1 MYRRFA
7 LILLFSSITFIAHNQ
22 SRNLDF
28 YIQEGLN
35 NSPLLNELRNQI
47 NSSHYDSLLIG
58 AGRKPLVEAK
68 SQLLYSPFYNNFGY
82 DEVITDGGNYL
93 GLVGVSQNIFNKRE
107 LNNKYNAI
115 DLQKQLANNSSRV
128 SASEL
133 KKLITEQ
140 YLIALSGIR
149 DYQFNKTFLE
159 LFVKENE
166 IVKQFVKSGLCK
178 QTDYLLLLVE
188 TQSQEIQLNQSKSQC
203 RQNLSTL
210 NRLCG
215 ITDTTSYD
223 LDEPILAI
231 KGETDISKLPSYIK
245 FNIDSL
251 RIENEKIA
259 IDIRYQPKVNW
270 FADAGFLTSNPWNFY
285 KHFGYSVGIGL
296 NIPIYDGSQKSIER
310 EKLKFEENSRSGYKD
325 NFRNQYFQQIQQL
338 KEEIKSL
345 SETSVQLSKQ
355 LATSD
360 ELVKALK
367 YQLEAGIIQ
376 MTEYITALKNL
387 KSIGRNINLV
397 SIQKLQVTNEINF
410 LLTQ

>member
-1 MYRRFA
+1 MHRRFF
-7 LILLFSSITFIAHNQ
+7 LILLFSSISLIAHNQ

-28 YIQEGLN
+28 YIQEGLH

-47 NSSHYDSLLIG
+47 SSSHSDSLLID

-82 DEVITDGGNYL
+82 DDVITDGGNYM
-93 GLVGVSQNIFNKRE
+93 GVVGVSQNIFNKRE
-107 LNNKYNAI
+107 LNNKYNSI
-115 DLQKQLANNSSRV
+115 DLQKQLADNSSKV

-140 YLIALSGIR
+140 YLTALSGIR
-149 DYQFNKTFLE
+149 DYQFNKSFLE

-166 IVKQFVKSGLCK
+166 IVKQFVKSGVCK

-188 TQSQEIQLNQSKSQC
+188 TQSQEIQVTQLKSQS
-203 RQNLSTL
+203 RQDLSTL

-215 ITDTTSYD
+215 LTDTTSYD
-223 LDEPILAI
+223 LDEPILSVNGKA
-231 KGETDISKLPSYIK
+231 DISKLPSYLK
-245 FNIDSL
+245 FDIDSL
-251 RIENEKIA
+251 RIENEKTA
-259 IDIRYQPKVNW
+259 IDIRYQPKVSW

-310 EKLKFEENSRSGYKD
+310 GKLKFEENSRSGYKD

-345 SETSVQLSKQ
+345 NETSVQLNKQ

-367 YQLEAGIIQ
+367 DQLEAGIIQ

>member
-1 MYRRFA
+1 MHRRLV
-7 LILLFSSITFIAHNQ
+7 LILLFSCITFIAHNQ
-22 SRNLDF
+22 SHNLDF
-28 YIQEGLN
+28 YIQEGLH
-35 NSPLLNELRNQI
+35 NSPLLNELRNQFS
-47 NSSHYDSLLIG
+47 SSHSDSLLID
-58 AGRKPLVEAK
+58 AGRKPLVEVK

-82 DEVITDGGNYL
+82 DEVITDGGNYM
-93 GLVGVSQNIFNKRE
+93 GVVGVSQNIFNKRE

-115 DLQKQLANNSSRV
+115 DLQKKLANNSSRV
-128 SASEL
+128 TASEL

-140 YLIALSGIR
+140 YLIALSVIK

-159 LFVKENE
+159 LLVKENE
-166 IVKQFVKSGLCK
+166 IVKQFVKSGVYK
-178 QTDYLLLLVE
+178 QTDYLQLLVE
-188 TQSQEIQLNQSKSQC
+188 TQSQEIQTTQLKSQC
-203 RQNLSTL
+203 KQDLSTL

-215 ITDTTSYD
+215 LTDTSSYN
-223 LDEPILAI
+223 LEEPILTV
-231 KGETDISKLPSYIK
+231 KGEADISKLPSYIK

-251 RIENEKIA
+251 RIENEKAA

-338 KEEIKSL
+338 KEEINSL
-345 SETSVQLSKQ
+345 NETSVQLRRQ

-367 YQLEAGIIQ
+367 DQLEAGIIQ
-376 MTEYITALKNL
+376 MTEYITALKNS
-387 KSIGRNINLV
+387 KSIGRNLNLV

>member
-1 MYRRFA
+1 MHKRFI

-28 YIQEGLN
+28 YLQEGLH

-47 NSSHYDSLLIG
+47 SSSLSDSLLVD
-58 AGRKPLVEAK
+58 ADRKPLVEAK
-68 SQLLYSPFYNNFGY
+68 SQLLYSPYYKNFGY
-82 DEVITDGGNYL
+82 DDVITDGGNYT
-93 GLVGVSQNIFNKRE
+93 GVVGVSQNIFNKRV

-115 DLQKQLANNSSRV
+115 NLQKQLANNSSSV
-128 SASEL
+128 STSEL
-133 KKLITEQ
+133 KKLITDQ
-140 YLIALSGIR
+140 YLITLSGIK

-166 IVKQFVKSGLCK
+166 IVKQFVKNGVYK

-188 TQSQEIQLNQSKSQC
+188 TQSQEIQVTQLKSQY

-215 ITDTTSYD
+215 LKDTASYE
-223 LDEPILAI
+223 LDEPVFGI
-231 KGETDISKLPSYIK
+231 KGEADISKLPSYVK

-251 RIENEKIA
+251 RIENEKMA
-259 IDIRYQPKVNW
+259 IDIRYQAKVNW

-296 NIPIYDGSQKSIER
+296 NIPIYDGGQKSIER
-310 EKLKFEENSRSGYKD
+310 DKLRFEENSRSGYKD
-325 NFRNQYFQQIQQL
+325 NFKNQYFQQIQQL
-338 KEEIKSL
+338 NEEIRSL
-345 SETSVQLSKQ
+345 NETSVQLSKQ
-355 LATSD
+355 LATSN

-367 YQLEAGIIQ
+367 DQLEAGIIQ

-387 KSIGRNINLV
+387 KSIGRDINLV
-397 SIQKLQVTNEINF
+397 SIQKLQVINEINF